1 MKTRVVLVDDHH
13 VFRHAFAALLDG
25 TDDIE
30 VVGQASSGREALAL
44 LETVQPDVAVFDLVM
59 PGGDGISTLRQL
71 SQRHPGPRALIL
83 TAYAEED
90 YVERAFA
97 AGASGYA
104 VKSQGIDEVLD
115 AIRIVG
121 RGGRYLAPGLPEP
134 LPEPGRAEEARGP
147 LERLSARERQIF
159 DLVVRGLSNT
169 GISRELCISVKT
181 VETHRASV
189 NRKLGV
195 HSSAQLLRFAAL
207 RGLVLE

>member
-1 MKTRVVLVDDHH
+1 MKIRVLLVDDHH
-13 VFRHAFAALLDG
+13 VFRHAFVALLAG
-25 TDDIE
+25 TDDLT
-30 VVGQASSGREALAL
+30 VVGQASTGREALAL
-44 LETVQPDVAVFDLVM
+44 FETTRPDLAVLDLIM

-71 SQRHPGPRALIL
+71 SAENPEQRSLVL

-97 AGASGYA
+97 AGARGFA
-104 VKSQGIDEVLD
+104 LKSQPIEEVLE
-115 AIRIVG
+115 AMRMVG

-134 LPEPGRAEEARGP
+134 LEDSNGKESANGALG
-147 LERLSARERQIF
+147 RLSTRERQVF
-159 DLVVRGLSNT
+159 DLVVRGFSNT
-169 GISRELCISVKT
+169 GISRELCISLKT